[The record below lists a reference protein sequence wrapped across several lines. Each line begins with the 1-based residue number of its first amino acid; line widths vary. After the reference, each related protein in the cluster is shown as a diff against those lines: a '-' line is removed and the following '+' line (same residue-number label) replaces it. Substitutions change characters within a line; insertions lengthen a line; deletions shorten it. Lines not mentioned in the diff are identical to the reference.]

1 MNRLEFLSNHMSP
14 VYFRIKKNDS
24 FSFSFFSSNS
34 FEVLGYSSEEL
45 LQSNNLFWD
54 LVLSDDKSKILNS
67 ITNKQPPF
75 QEYFSYM
82 KNPNAPISFTFEVN
96 QGSSEQ
102 SEYMEGFI
110 IANGSGSHTIP
121 SLDSKSDFNEKN
133 FKSILQH
140 LPDLVLRLNSELK
153 CVFVNFSSTSMV
165 NTFSSDLLGK
175 HLDEF
180 ILDLPLRE
188 IFKENLNFS
197 LTSGEIRDLD
207 FQISKSENKS
217 FYRARIV
224 PESADDKINVSC
236 IIIISDITKSKL
248 AAQTLQFTA
257 DHDFLTGL
265 KNREYFLKYTQNVIN
280 NCSLNQLKCAV
291 ILFDVDKFQE
301 INDALG
307 HMIGD
312 ELLKTVADLLRKYMT
327 TENALARYGGDEFAV
342 VIRAD
347 KELGNFL
354 DVFPLLMQI
363 SDLFSKPVTVVD
375 NQIYTSISM
384 GISIYPDDGGDPDT
398 LLQNADRALYFSKQ
412 KEYNSFTFYKSEMDM
427 QTTIKRNI
435 VHSLRR
441 AIENNEFTLVYQP
454 KIDLRTGKVS
464 GAEALIRWNNEGTWV
479 SPMDFIP
486 AAEESG
492 LIIPIGKW
500 VLEEAARDTKYI
512 HEKGFENFRM
522 SVNISAKQFH
532 VPGIGKFIIDLLT
545 LNDISPEMFEVEIT
559 EGVAMKNVNLSEIIL
574 RELDSKGVKISIDD
588 FGTGHSSLAYLKKF
602 PIDILKIDKTFIKD
616 IPHDKESCAIVNAV
630 LSMSHE
636 LDIEVVAEGVEV
648 IEQLNFLQ
656 MGGCEYIQGYYFSKP
671 VPLNLLET
679 FLGKYNK

>member
-1 MNRLEFLSNHMSP
+1 MSP

-24 FSFSFFSSNS
+24 FLFSFFSSNS

>member
-1 MNRLEFLSNHMSP
+1 
-14 VYFRIKKNDS
+14 V
-24 FSFSFFSSNS
+24 
-34 FEVLGYSSEEL
+34 
-45 LQSNNLFWD
+45 
-54 LVLSDDKSKILNS
+54 
-67 ITNKQPPF
+67 
-75 QEYFSYM
+75 
-82 KNPNAPISFTFEVN
+82 
-96 QGSSEQ
+96 
-102 SEYMEGFI
+102 
-110 IANGSGSHTIP
+110 AN
-121 SLDSKSDFNEKN
+121 
-133 FKSILQH
+133 
-140 LPDLVLRLNSELK
+140 
-153 CVFVNFSSTSMV
+153 
-165 NTFSSDLLGK
+165 
-175 HLDEF
+175 
-180 ILDLPLRE
+180 
-188 IFKENLNFS
+188 
-197 LTSGEIRDLD
+197 
-207 FQISKSENKS
+207 
-217 FYRARIV
+217 
-224 PESADDKINVSC
+224 
-236 IIIISDITKSKL
+236 
-248 AAQTLQFTA
+248 
-257 DHDFLTGL
+257 
-265 KNREYFLKYTQNVIN
+265 
-280 NCSLNQLKCAV
+280 
-291 ILFDVDKFQE
+291 
-301 INDALG
+301 
-307 HMIGD
+307 
-312 ELLKTVADLLRKYMT
+312 LLRKFMT
-327 TENALARYGGDEFAV
+327 TENALSRYGGDEFAV
-342 VIRAD
+342 VIKAD

-363 SDLFSKPVTVVD
+363 SDLFSKPVTVID

-492 LIIPIGKW
+492 LIIPIGNW

-512 HEKGFENFRM
+512 HDKGFENFRM

-656 MGGCEYIQGYYFSKP
+656 RGGCEYIQGYYFSKP

>member
-1 MNRLEFLSNHMSP
+1 MSP

-24 FSFSFFSSNS
+24 LSFSFFSSNS

-45 LQSNNLFWD
+45 LQSNTLFWD
-54 LVLSDDKSKILNS
+54 LVLSEDKSKILNS
-67 ITNKQPPF
+67 IKNKQPPF
-75 QEYFSYM
+75 QEYFSYL
-82 KNPNAPISFTFEVN
+82 KNPNAPISFVFEVN
-96 QGSSEQ
+96 QGSAEER
-102 SEYMEGFI
+102 EYMEGFL

-140 LPDLVLRLNSELK
+140 LPDLVLRLNSDLK
-153 CVFVNFSSTSMV
+153 CVFVNLSSTSMV

-175 HLDEF
+175 HIDEF

-207 FQISKSENKS
+207 FQISKSENVS

-248 AAQTLQFTA
+248 AEQTLQFTA

-280 NCSLNQLKCAV
+280 NCILNQSKCAV

-342 VIRAD
+342 VIKSD

-512 HEKGFENFRM
+512 HDKGFENFRM

-545 LNDISPEMFEVEIT
+545 LNGISPEMFEVEIT

>member
-1 MNRLEFLSNHMSP
+1 
-14 VYFRIKKNDS
+14 
-24 FSFSFFSSNS
+24 
-34 FEVLGYSSEEL
+34 
-45 LQSNNLFWD
+45 
-54 LVLSDDKSKILNS
+54 
-67 ITNKQPPF
+67 
-75 QEYFSYM
+75 
-82 KNPNAPISFTFEVN
+82 
-96 QGSSEQ
+96 
-102 SEYMEGFI
+102 
-110 IANGSGSHTIP
+110 
-121 SLDSKSDFNEKN
+121 
-133 FKSILQH
+133 
-140 LPDLVLRLNSELK
+140 
-153 CVFVNFSSTSMV
+153 
-165 NTFSSDLLGK
+165 
-175 HLDEF
+175 
-180 ILDLPLRE
+180 
-188 IFKENLNFS
+188 
-197 LTSGEIRDLD
+197 
-207 FQISKSENKS
+207 
-217 FYRARIV
+217 
-224 PESADDKINVSC
+224 
-236 IIIISDITKSKL
+236 
-248 AAQTLQFTA
+248 
-257 DHDFLTGL
+257 
-265 KNREYFLKYTQNVIN
+265 
-280 NCSLNQLKCAV
+280 
-291 ILFDVDKFQE
+291 
-301 INDALG
+301 
-307 HMIGD
+307 
-312 ELLKTVADLLRKYMT
+312 
-327 TENALARYGGDEFAV
+327 
-342 VIRAD
+342 
-347 KELGNFL
+347 
-354 DVFPLLMQI
+354 
-363 SDLFSKPVTVVD
+363 
-375 NQIYTSISM
+375 
-384 GISIYPDDGGDPDT
+384 
-398 LLQNADRALYFSKQ
+398 
-412 KEYNSFTFYKSEMDM
+412 MDM

-512 HEKGFENFRM
+512 HDKGFENFRM

-545 LNDISPEMFEVEIT
+545 LNGISPEMFEVEIT

-636 LDIEVVAEGVEV
+636 LDIEVVAEGVEG

>member
-1 MNRLEFLSNHMSP
+1 MSP

-140 LPDLVLRLNSELK
+140 LPDLVLRLSSELK
-153 CVFVNFSSTSMV
+153 CVFVNLSSTSML

-175 HLDEF
+175 QLDEF

-207 FQISKSENKS
+207 FQISKSKNIS
-217 FYRARIV
+217 FYRAKIV

-248 AAQTLQFTA
+248 AEQTLQFTA

-512 HEKGFENFRM
+512 HDQGFENFRM